1 VIALSLSI
9 PSGWKLRSGDRPE
22 KWLLRKAFEGMVP
35 EEVLWREKAE
45 FGDGSGA
52 AMALIDQT
60 YGDDASEADPGSANG
75 TAANGSAGYGTSGN
89 GTAGNGTADEP
100 ELRSE
105 EEAAYYRIFR
115 DHLGEVSPERT
126 ITLFATA

>member
-1 VIALSLSI
+1 
-9 PSGWKLRSGDRPE
+9 
-22 KWLLRKAFEGMVP
+22 
-35 EEVLWREKAE
+35 
-45 FGDGSGA
+45 
-52 AMALIDQT
+52 MALIDQT
-60 YGDDASEADPGSANG
+60 YGDDGSETDPGSANS
-75 TAANGSAGYGTSGN
+75 TATNGSAGSGSAVNGSAGN